1 MTKKHPTSQPHGYV
15 SKHAQ
20 SRIEREARRRRI
32 ITIAGSVFLG
42 IVAIVVL
49 VGLYV
54 DHVKPMNEPVLRV
67 NDRTFTMSEYV
78 ENLELYAANMDKSQ
92 LNTLTG
98 MVLSQM
104 ARDELVRQGAL
115 LEGVAIGNDQI
126 KEQIDEL
133 QLPDNDAIRD
143 SIRANLAQQEIQSR
157 LLDQMPTEMEQV
169 RFDIMLTESRPVA
182 EQVKSA
188 LVGGTDILNLVD
200 SYSANPTIP
209 TTQDWVP
216 VDLLAN
222 NDVKNA
228 CSTLD
233 PNDISLIR
241 DTEIAKPMGYWLIE
255 LVDKDNDGAIK
266 PRAMLLSSEEE
277 ALEAKARLATEDFVD
292 IAAELSQFYGADEL
306 AELEWVGPDD
316 TVTEAFNEAAFAL
329 SDLNIVSEPILDKE
343 VQTRGGYWVVRLL
356 ERGVQPLSEINRQ
369 ALASTAFSEWYAS
382 YNENSV
388 VEELITDEQMLWA
401 VARAA
406 G

>member
-1 MTKKHPTSQPHGYV
+1 MTKKHPTSQPHAYV

-20 SRIEREARRRRI
+20 SRIEKDARRRRI

-42 IVAIVVL
+42 IVGIVVL

-54 DHVKPMNEPVLRV
+54 DHVRPMNEPVLKV
-67 NDRTFTMSEYV
+67 NERTFTMSDYID
-78 ENLELYAANMDKSQ
+78 NLEVYAANMEKSQ
-92 LNTLTG
+92 LNSITG

-104 ARDELVRQGAL
+104 ARDEIVRQGAL
-115 LEGVAIGNDQI
+115 IDGIVISNDQVQD
-126 KEQIDEL
+126 QIDEL
-133 QLPDNDAIRD
+133 ELPDSDAIKD
-143 SIRANLAQQEIQSR
+143 SLRASLAQEEVQNR
-157 LLDQMPTEMEQV
+157 LLDQLPTEMVQV
-169 RFDIMLTESRPVA
+169 RFDIMLTESRPDA

-188 LVGGTDILNLVD
+188 LVGGTDILDLVD
-200 SYSANPTIP
+200 LYSANPTIP

-216 VDLLAN
+216 TDLLAN

-241 DTEIAKPMGYWLIE
+241 DNEIAKPLGYWLIE
-255 LVDKDNDGAIK
+255 LVDKDDQGSIK

-277 ALEAKARLATEDFVD
+277 ALEVKARLASEDFVD
-292 IAAELSQFYGADEL
+292 VAAELSQFYGGDEN

-316 TVTEAFNEAAFAL
+316 LVTEAFNNAAFAL
-329 SDLNIVSEPILDKE
+329 VDLNVVSEPILDKE
-343 VQTRGGYWVVRLL
+343 VQTQGGYWMVRLL
-356 ERGVQPLSEINRQ
+356 DRGVQPLSEINSQ

-382 YNENSV
+382 YSENSV
-388 VEELITDEQMLWA
+388 IEELITNEQMVWA